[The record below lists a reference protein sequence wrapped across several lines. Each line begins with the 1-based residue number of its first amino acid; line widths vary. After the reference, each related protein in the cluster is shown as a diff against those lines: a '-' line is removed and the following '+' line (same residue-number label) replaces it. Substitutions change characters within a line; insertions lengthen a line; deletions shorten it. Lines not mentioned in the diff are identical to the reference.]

1 MDGLSFWHWLI
12 VLVLVSVVANGIIAH
27 RKNRWV
33 AGWVI
38 LGLMFNPVAL
48 VVLLFL
54 PSLKLDWPRP
64 PTR

>member
-1 MDGLSFWHWLI
+1 MDGLSFWHWLLVI
-12 VLVLVSVVANGIIAH
+12 VLVTPVANGIIAH

-64 PTR
+64 PVR